1 MSLQVTGVIK
11 TVLPLEKGTTKA
23 GAEWQKQSFIV
34 ANNEG
39 YEGKEQIYCFE
50 VFGEEKV
57 QNFNKFNKQGDSVT
71 VDFNISTNEW
81 NGKYFTSL
89 QSWKVSK
96 SETREE
102 APSESY
108 KGKKE
113 YTQPL
118 AQESEMDGLPF

>member
-1 MSLQVTGVIK
+1 MSLQINGVIK

-34 ANNEG
+34 ANNDG
-39 YEGKEQIYCFE
+39 YEGKEQIFCFE

-57 QNFNKFNKQGDSVT
+57 QNFNKFNKAGDGVT

-96 SETREE
+96 SESVSTIQE
-102 APSESY
+102 ATTPFQTVEIL
-108 KGKKE
+108 E
-113 YTQPL
+113 VI
-118 AQESEMDGLPF
+118 EDDGLPF

>member
-1 MSLQVTGVIK
+1 MSLQINGVIK

-23 GAEWQKQSFIV
+23 GTEWQKQSFIV
-34 ANNEG
+34 ANNDG
-39 YEGKEQIYCFE
+39 YEGKEQIFCFE

-57 QNFNKFNKQGDSVT
+57 QNFNKFNKVGDSVT

-96 SETREE
+96 SESVSTIQE
-102 APSESY
+102 ATTPFQTVEIL
-108 KGKKE
+108 E
-113 YTQPL
+113 VI
-118 AQESEMDGLPF
+118 EDDLPF

>member
-1 MSLQVTGVIK
+1 MSLQINGVIK

-23 GAEWQKQSFIV
+23 GTEWQKQSFIV
-34 ANNEG
+34 ANNDG
-39 YEGKEQIYCFE
+39 YEGKEQIFCFE

-57 QNFNKFNKQGDSVT
+57 QNFNKFNKVGDSVS

-96 SETREE
+96 SESSATIQE
-102 APSESY
+102 ATTPFQTVEIL
-108 KGKKE
+108 E
-113 YTQPL
+113 VI
-118 AQESEMDGLPF
+118 EDDGLPF